1 MLRDLSFD
9 FGAPEPALRIW
20 YDAEER
26 TFQRE
31 ERTVRAP
38 PHADLSGLHVS
49 QHLPSP
55 GMSYLLS
62 CRSAWVRA

>member
-1 MLRDLSFD
+1 MAEVDKMLRDLSFD

-38 PHADLSGLHVS
+38 PTQTS
-49 QHLPSP
+49 Q
-55 GMSYLLS
+55 GCM
-62 CRSAWVRA
+62 CRNICPALG

>member
-38 PHADLSGLHVS
+38 PTQTS
-49 QHLPSP
+49 Q
-55 GMSYLLS
+55 GCM
-62 CRSAWVRA
+62 CRNICPALG